1 MISFWPRSYW
11 PNFLKA
17 IYEASIRNSA
27 WLRKCAYLRLSELS
41 QLKMIHF
48 CSFLSI
54 SGRFHTAVN
63 TRWMWYESCLFVI
76 GPWLANEQKEL
87 FDLFLIHEKSHSRNS
102 SESEIARV
110 RDWESALFSPV
121 NKTGSERFL
130 PDFFHFTGFTTE
142 NIGTFW
148 IQNLKHHVTGGR
160 DKADARKYYGREN
173 LKCLLI

>member
-27 WLRKCAYLRLSELS
+27 WLRKCAYLRLSELI
-41 QLKMIHF
+41 QLKMIRF
-48 CSFLSI
+48 CPFLSI

-130 PDFFHFTGFTTE
+130 PDFFILPGLLPRILERSGYKIWSITWPVEGIRRMPG
-142 NIGTFW
+142 NIMEEKILNVF
-148 IQNLKHHVTGGR
+148 
-160 DKADARKYYGREN
+160 
-173 LKCLLI
+173 